1 MDPADD
7 CGGLSL
13 FGGPCIDPLG
23 SVTGAVTGSILDQIA
38 SSVAEFLGSSLE
50 WVLSWWSDRNVPDL
64 ESTSSASGAM
74 RELLGPYTFYLAV
87 LGVILAGAKMIW
99 DARQGAVVAKDVL
112 SSMVLMVLGTAAAVP
127 TIQLAAGAADSAA
140 NYILE
145 ETTGGAGEA
154 FVDLYSNMGEI
165 AVIGFILLGILLALI
180 SLGIGVTMLLRTAA
194 LVVIAAV
201 VPLAFATVLTQSGK
215 QWVRTLFGWVLAF
228 ILYKPV
234 AAIILGVG
242 LRMIQQ
248 FSEEASFTSFA
259 LALAVFFLALTALP
273 ALMKLIVPAVT
284 PASGSMSGSSVAG
297 SLATGAAIVAVGAAT
312 GGAGLAAGG
321 GAAAAGG
328 ASAGSAGTGAGA
340 TGAGASSAGASG
352 ASGTAGGGSAA
363 SGVVGGTS
371 SSTSTGGVGP
381 SGAQGGSGM
390 SGSTGSGGP
399 SGSDGSSGFSGGTGS
414 SGPSGADGS
423 SGSDGASAQRWSAA
437 SSALNAA
444 QPSGSD
450 GEGDELV

>member
-1 MDPADD
+1 MELEDS
-7 CGGLSL
+7 CGGWNFRLPGTDI
-13 FGGPCIDPLG
+13 GGCLDPVG
-23 SVTGAVTGSILDQIA
+23 SVTGAVTGSILDTIA

-50 WVLSWWSDRNVPDL
+50 WVLSWWSDRNIPDL
-64 ESTSSASGAM
+64 ESAESASGAM

-127 TIQLAAGAADSAA
+127 TIQLAAGAADAAA

-165 AVIGFILLGILLALI
+165 ALIGFILLGILLALI

-242 LRMIQQ
+242 LQMIEQ

-340 TGAGASSAGASG
+340 TGAGASG

-371 SSTSTGGVGP
+371 SSTGGVGP

-390 SGSTGSGGP
+390 SGSTGSGGS

-423 SGSDGASAQRWSAA
+423 SGSDGASAQGWSAA